1 MSAIGFKEKNRF
13 TNYLWKI
20 FPYCAIIRPLH
31 SDEGGKAVKPNAFK
45 IRFSTTRIIMVSF
58 ILLILVGSLLLTL
71 PISSANGC
79 ATPYVDALFTATTA
93 TCVTGLVTLPTYSAW
108 STFGHAVILFLIQ
121 IGGLGLITVTAGFI
135 FLFKRRIRLS
145 NRLVI
150 RDAFNLNTL
159 EDQGTFI
166 RNVIL
171 GTLSAEA
178 LGAILYMTVFV
189 PEMGKRGIWVSVFN
203 AISAFCNAGMDII
216 GNDSLAEYVTNPV
229 INGTTCFLIII
240 GGVGYVVWWDVIHTL
255 GNCIR
260 KKSIKPFRQLS
271 LHSKLALT
279 TTTILLLLGTLLIFM
294 LEYNNPDTLGCLS
307 IPHKLQAAF
316 FQSVTTRTAG
326 FYTVDQSKLGNAAS
340 MVSLILMFI
349 GGSPVGTAGGVKT
362 VTVAVLFASAM
373 NTFRNRNEIAI
384 FNRRIDKD
392 AIRKAVAVTGMSLL
406 ITLGS
411 TILLSAAQDANL
423 LNILYETVSATA
435 TVGLSR
441 NFTATLNLWG
451 KLIIIVTMYLG
462 RIGPISLA
470 MAFILPKQNRNIVT
484 NPTEEISVG

>member
-1 MSAIGFKEKNRF
+1 M
-13 TNYLWKI
+13 
-20 FPYCAIIRPLH
+20 P
-31 SDEGGKAVKPNAFK
+31 
-45 IRFSTTRIIMVSF
+45 
-58 ILLILVGSLLLTL
+58 
-71 PISSANGC
+71 
-79 ATPYVDALFTATTA
+79 
-93 TCVTGLVTLPTYSAW
+93 
-108 STFGHAVILFLIQ
+108 
-121 IGGLGLITVTAGFI
+121 
-135 FLFKRRIRLS
+135 
-145 NRLVI
+145 
-150 RDAFNLNTL
+150 
-159 EDQGTFI
+159 
-166 RNVIL
+166 
-171 GTLSAEA
+171 
-178 LGAILYMTVFV
+178 VFV

-326 FYTVDQSKLGNAAS
+326 FYTIDQSKLGNAAS

-392 AIRKAVAVTGMSLL
+392 AIRKAVAVTGMSLI
-406 ITLGS
+406 ITFGA
-411 TILLSAAQDANL
+411 TILLSAAQDADL